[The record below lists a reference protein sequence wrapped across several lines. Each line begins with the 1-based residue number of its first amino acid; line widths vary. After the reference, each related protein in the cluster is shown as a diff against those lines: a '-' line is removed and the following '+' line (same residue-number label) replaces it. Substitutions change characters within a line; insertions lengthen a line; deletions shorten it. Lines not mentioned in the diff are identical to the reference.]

1 MCVCCTISARILSV
15 SNNDS
20 IKYDLCEFSLQTDVA
35 NFLKSL
41 KLAEYTHLFRREG
54 YRTLDD
60 VENLIGLTESH
71 LKQMGITKKGK
82 HSNLCAEAQLVLRI
96 HIYVYKKMIAP

>member
-1 MCVCCTISARILSV
+1 MSVRTLSV
-15 SNNDS
+15 SNNGS

-41 KLAEYTHLFRREG
+41 ELAEYTHLFRREG

-82 HSNLCAEAQLVLRI
+82 HSNLCA
-96 HIYVYKKMIAP
+96 